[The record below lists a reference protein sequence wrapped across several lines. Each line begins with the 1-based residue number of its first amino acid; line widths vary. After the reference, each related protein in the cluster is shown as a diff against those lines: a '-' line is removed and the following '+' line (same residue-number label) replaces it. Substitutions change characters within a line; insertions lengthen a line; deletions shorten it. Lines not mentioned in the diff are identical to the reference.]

1 MIWRRKR
8 IGLALGGGGA
18 RGLAHIGVFRA
29 FEEESIPIDMIAGS
43 SIGALVG
50 AVFASGITAR
60 EMDAMV
66 SDFLESPTFQDS
78 ALKSIKEVQES
89 KRLTLTQKIQAFF
102 KNRIILAQAM
112 FRPGVLHEH
121 DFQAMIDFFL
131 PDIKIEDLKIP
142 FVAVATDLISG
153 YPVVL
158 SKGSLRKAVMASCA
172 VPGAVPPVRNGD
184 RLLADG
190 GIVSLVPTLTARR
203 WGAEFVVAVTVGS
216 EIQAR
221 DEITSAMDV
230 YVRAADI
237 TSFHLAQE
245 DLKQADVIIR
255 PKVGT
260 LHWTDFLLARDL
272 ISEGEKAAR
281 GSMPAVKRA
290 LPFFRRLR
298 PHMPSLQTGEG
309 L

>member
-8 IGLALGGGGA
+8 IGLALGAGGA
-18 RGLAHIGVFRA
+18 RGLAHIGVFKT
-29 FEEESIPIDMIAGS
+29 FEDESIPVDLIAGS

-50 AVFASGITAR
+50 AAFASGITAH
-60 EMDAMV
+60 EMEAMV
-66 SDFLESPTFQDS
+66 NDFLESPTFQDS
-78 ALKSIKEVQES
+78 ALRSIKEVQES
-89 KRLTLTQKIQAFF
+89 KSFTLTQKIQAFF

-142 FVAVATDLISG
+142 FVAVATDLIGGHSI
-153 YPVVL
+153 VL
-158 SKGSLRKAVMASCA
+158 SKGPLRKAVMASCA

-184 RLLADG
+184 RLLSDG
-190 GIVSLVPTLTARR
+190 GIVSFVPSLIARNR
-203 WGAEFVVAVTVGS
+203 GAEFVVAVSVGS

-237 TSFHLAQE
+237 TSYHLEQE
-245 DLKQADVIIR
+245 NLKQADVIIR
-255 PKVGT
+255 PKVGG

-272 ISEGEKAAR
+272 IFEGEKAAR
-281 GSMPAVKRA
+281 ERMPAVKRA
-290 LPFFRRLR
+290 LPFFSRRR
-298 PHMPSLQTGEG
+298 PHTLG
-309 L
+309 LHTEEDL